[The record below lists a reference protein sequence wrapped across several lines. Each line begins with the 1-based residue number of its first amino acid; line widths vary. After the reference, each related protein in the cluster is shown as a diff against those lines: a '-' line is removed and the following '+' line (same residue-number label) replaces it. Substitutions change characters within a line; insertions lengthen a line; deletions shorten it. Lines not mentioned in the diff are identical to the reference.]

1 MLAKNIKARDEMKNK
16 RIVITAICASQIV
29 FFVLIALLC
38 IHILRDTLIIN
49 PVGHFTNLTWQL
61 YAFMEAGLVL
71 PLASWIVIIISQNRM
86 KESGEMHTS
95 NRAAI
100 ISIVF
105 YCLCTAICLTFS
117 GGAFGIM
124 CGMSGVPYS
133 FLEYLY
139 YIACILMFICQIAL
153 IVLLFKQFK
162 EGRSE
167 PTMRGT
173 NELTAPAEV

>member
-1 MLAKNIKARDEMKNK
+1 MKNK
-16 RIVITAICASQIV
+16 RTAITALCAAQIV
-29 FFVLIALLC
+29 FFVLITLLY

-49 PVGHFTNLTWQL
+49 PVGHFTPLTWQL
-61 YAFMEAGLVL
+61 YAFMETGLVL
-71 PLASWIVIIISQNRM
+71 PLASWIVIIISQKRM
-86 KESGEMHTS
+86 KESGEMLTS

-100 ISIVF
+100 ISMVF
-105 YCLCTAICLTFS
+105 YFLCTALCLTFS

-133 FLEYLY
+133 ILEYLY
-139 YIACILMFICQIAL
+139 YIACILMFICQIVL
-153 IVLLFKQFK
+153 IILLFKQFR

-167 PTMRGT
+167 LTKRGA

>member
-16 RIVITAICASQIV
+16 RIAITALCAAQIV
-29 FFVLIALLC
+29 FFVLIALLY
-38 IHILRDTLIIN
+38 IGILSDILIIN
-49 PVGHFTNLTWQL
+49 PIGHFTNLTWQL
-61 YAFMEAGLVL
+61 YAFIEAGLAL
-71 PLASWIVIIISQNRM
+71 PLASWIVIIISQKRM

-95 NRAAI
+95 SRAAI

-105 YCLCTAICLTFS
+105 YCLCTALCLTFS

-133 FLEYLY
+133 LFEYLY

-153 IVLLFKQFK
+153 IILLFKQFK
-162 EGRSE
+162 EGRSQL
-167 PTMRGT
+167 TRRGAD
-173 NELTAPAEV
+173 ELTAPAEV